1 MLNQV
6 APGWVSWGEH
16 ARFEDVPIVRVG
28 ITPSA
33 PDEYASYA
41 DAIALYYAQ
50 VGSAFVIGLDQKVI
64 EAMIHRSNSGELP
77 KRGVAEGPQFVVEG
91 HMQPGKAGW
100 TALLWTLQG
109 QANGSQSAARASAEI
124 LLRGDPSVAGDA
136 AKLSALGLAYFGSY
150 PVSASGKAE
159 FVLKPEGV
167 SDPDH
172 GSDLVPVYP
181 MLPVEGSPI
190 AALMARLE
198 GLRATVAFDR
208 EPAKMEPPARSL
220 HTQFELQLGEAKE

>member
-1 MLNQV
+1 MVNEV

-16 ARFEDVPIVRVG
+16 ARYEDIPIVRVG
-28 ITPSA
+28 VTKAA
-33 PDEYASYA
+33 PDEYGAYA
-41 DAIALYYAQ
+41 EAIALYYAQ
-50 VGSAFVIGLDQKVI
+50 AGDAFVIALDPKVI
-64 EAMIHRSNSGELP
+64 ESVIHRSKRGDAP
-77 KRGVAEGPQFVVEG
+77 KRGAKEDAQFIVEG
-91 HMQPGKAGW
+91 QMQQGKAAW

-124 LLRGDPSVAGDA
+124 LLRGDPTVAGDA

-167 SDPDH
+167 TDPDH
-172 GSDLVPVYP
+172 GSDLVPVFP

-220 HTQFELQLGEAKE
+220 HTRFELQLGAASG